1 MIARITVEYAKTS
14 DQVRTAINIGLAI
27 RAKAMPL
34 SSNRIYKDV
43 RFIEGVRYQINI
55 NYRGNVVVKVLG

>member
-27 RAKAMPL
+27 RAKKMPL